1 MGWDNPIFIIG
12 MFLGAMG
19 IAILLIRV
27 SSPKSE
33 LAFECQVCGRKQRA
47 RSAGEWRYCPYCGA
61 PRDARSTRHMPRR
74 GRSVLDI
81 E

>member
-12 MFLGAMG
+12 MFLGAMA
-19 IAILLIRV
+19 IAIVLIRV
-27 SSPKSE
+27 GNPKGE
-33 LAFECQVCGRKQRA
+33 LPFACEVCGRKERA
-47 RSAGEWRYCPYCGA
+47 RSARDWRYCPYCGA

-74 GRSVLDI
+74 RRSVLDI